1 MTRLRIRT
9 AALAA
14 LALAIACATTAG
26 VARAQAPA
34 PAASAAKATKC
45 KPQRGSFLLTLKP
58 ESELKDYVEW
68 IQAITCKRFIYPVN
82 LSGRSTKITIY
93 SQAPVTADEAW
104 RLFLTVMQ
112 QMQLTVVPNGG
123 GYYKLTES
131 LRAKDELPPIFRNP
145 GSVPGSDQ
153 VVTALI
159 RTNYVSPDE
168 LSQLLS
174 GLKSNVG
181 IISTYAPGNL
191 LIITDFGSS
200 IRRLVKV
207 VREVDLPAA
216 NEGIFVVQLNKVPAS
231 EMVQRL
237 NEIFQQPQA
246 GRGGGGGNSRRSPM
260 PRAADPDLEDGAP
273 IPVSASDVQVT
284 KILGDERTNSVIIVS
299 SPASYQRILAVIKV
313 LDREIHGAGQGRI
326 HVYPLENADAEPL
339 ANTLNAI
346 VSGNQRGGRQPA
358 TSSDGP
364 FEGQV
369 RISPHKET
377 NSLIIVS
384 SQQDFLA
391 LRDSIRRLD
400 LPRRQVFVE
409 AVILEVSIDKIRKLG
424 VSFHGGGLLGIGGK
438 DALAFGGVQNG
449 DLSSLLLNPAALSG
463 LAAGVIGPEIEG
475 SDKFIKINGAGVSI
489 PAFGIVLQA
498 LQTTTDVN
506 VLSSPHIL
514 TTDNEQAE
522 ISVGENVPFQSSP
535 GGAQAGAG
543 FLPII
548 PQIQRQD
555 VALKLSIKP
564 HVNDSDMVRL
574 EIKQEV
580 SRITAE
586 NFNQTGSPKTSKS
599 TLETMVVVRDQ
610 QPVVLGGLMTDR
622 VALEEAKVPLLGDL
636 PILGYFFRQRK
647 RVTQK
652 ANLLIFLTPYVIK
665 NQGDLRRIYEKKLR
679 ERREFIETYT
689 AFKDREFEANI
700 DYRRKRGLI
709 EEINKAVMQAE
720 EDDRLLREAEE
731 SLRSTEF
738 RGPVQLPPNDPGNDP
753 DGDGSVGEPDGAGG
767 GSDEGDLD
775 SDGAKPSPSPAPAST
790 PPKKKTETPAPAGGK
805 P

>member
-14 LALAIACATTAG
+14 LALAVALATTAG

-34 PAASAAKATKC
+34 PASAGAGKATKC

-237 NEIFQQPQA
+237 NEIFAQQQS
-246 GRGGGGGNSRRSPM
+246 GRGGGGNTRRAPA
-260 PRAADPDLEDGAP
+260 PRINETIDDSDGP
-273 IPVSASDVQVT
+273 IPVSAGDVQAT
-284 KILGDERTNSVIIVS
+284 KILGDERTNSVIIVA

-358 TSSDGP
+358 TTSDGP

-409 AVILEVSIDKIRKLG
+409 AVILEVSVDKIRKLG

-555 VALKLSIKP
+555 VALKLTIKP

-720 EDDRLLREAEE
+720 EDDRLLREAED

-738 RGPVQLPPNDPGNDP
+738 RGPVQMPANDPGNDP

-767 GSDEGDLD
+767 SGSDEGDID
-775 SDGAKPSPSPAPAST
+775 GDGAKPSPSPSPAPA
-790 PPKKKTETPAPAGGK
+790 KKKTETPAPAGK

>member
-14 LALAIACATTAG
+14 LALPLALATTAG

-237 NEIFQQPQA
+237 NEIFAQQQS
-246 GRGGGGGNSRRSPM
+246 GRGGGGNSRRSPM
-260 PRAADPDLEDGAP
+260 PRASEPDLEDSTGP
-273 IPVSASDVQVT
+273 IPVSASDVQAT

-738 RGPVQLPPNDPGNDP
+738 RGPVQMPANDPGNDP

-767 GSDEGDLD
+767 PGSDEGDLEGGG
-775 SDGAKPSPSPAPAST
+775 SKPSPSPAPA